1 MAVRHVT
8 PIDFFLPTGG
18 LENSPPPPRE
28 ELNPPLAV
36 FSHQINTTGSSG
48 VTPEL
53 PQCEREEN
61 QS

>member
-8 PIDFFLPTGG
+8 PIDFFPPRGPG
-18 LENSPPPPRE
+18 KSPPE
-28 ELNPPLAV
+28 EMNPPLA
-36 FSHQINTTGSSG
+36 FLSHQINTTASSG
-48 VTPEL
+48 ATPEL

>member
-8 PIDFFLPTGG
+8 PIDFFFPLGD
-18 LENSPPPPRE
+18 LENPPPE
-28 ELNPPLAV
+28 ELNPPLAL

-48 VTPEL
+48 ATPEL
-53 PQCEREEN
+53 PRCEREEN